1 MSRVW
6 SYGLKKP
13 WNAVNRFMGYSGGNV
28 EKQRAGRSNDGE
40 EQAPKL
46 SEKSVNSAQNWEGS
60 FRAHSGQGSVLL
72 CPRPENLNEAGLKG
86 DGLIVWRRKFQ
97 ESVTFGL

>member
-1 MSRVW
+1 M
-6 SYGLKKP
+6 
-13 WNAVNRFMGYSGGNV
+13 
-28 EKQRAGRSNDGE
+28 EEQRAGRSNDGE
-40 EQAPKL
+40 EQAPEL

-86 DGLIVWRRKFQ
+86 DELICLVKEIPRECNIWT
-97 ESVTFGL
+97 VT